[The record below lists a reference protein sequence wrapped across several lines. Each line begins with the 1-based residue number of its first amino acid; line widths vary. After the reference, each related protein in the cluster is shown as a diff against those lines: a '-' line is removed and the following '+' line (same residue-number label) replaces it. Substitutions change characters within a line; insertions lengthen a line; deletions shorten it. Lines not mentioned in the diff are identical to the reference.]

1 MGLSSPALKA
11 EVENTFRIRELA
23 ELGAVTSLLSEL
35 ALTYTILLF
44 HGGMG
49 AGKTTLIKALCSRLG
64 VTDDM
69 GSPTFSIVNEY
80 ESDRGPVYHFDL
92 YRIER
97 EEELFDL
104 GAEEYLHS
112 GYLCLVEWPEM
123 APGLFADRHVSIRI
137 ELEDDMRV
145 ITVIA
150 PE

>member
-1 MGLSSPALKA
+1 MEK
-11 EVENTFRIRELA
+11 TFRIRELA
-23 ELGAVTSLLSEL
+23 ELDAVAELLSEL
-35 ALTYTILLF
+35 VLSHTILLF
-44 HGGMG
+44 RGGMG
-49 AGKTTLIKALCSRLG
+49 AGKTTLIKSLCSRLG
-64 VTDDM
+64 VADDM
-69 GSPTFSIVNEY
+69 SSPTFSIVNEY

-137 ELEDDMRV
+137 ELEGDMRV